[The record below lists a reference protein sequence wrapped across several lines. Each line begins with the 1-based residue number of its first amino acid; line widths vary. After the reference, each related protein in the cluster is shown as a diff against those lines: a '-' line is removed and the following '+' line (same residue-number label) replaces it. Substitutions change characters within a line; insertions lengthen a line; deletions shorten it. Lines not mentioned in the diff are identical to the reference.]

1 MFEKEGDEQLTD
13 FFNNKLSIATRNL
26 GIIFRTFTYLDK
38 EMFLN
43 LYKRLTMPH
52 LEYASPVWSPL
63 YKKDK
68 ITIENVQR
76 RGTRLVKSL
85 KGLPYQER
93 LKVLGLPTLENRRD
107 REDLIQVHVY
117 KILHNIDKV
126 DKEKLF
132 TMSHIQ
138 EFH

>member
-1 MFEKEGDEQLTD
+1 MAPSRHDWKIVDWDVKPQH
-13 FFNNKLSIATRNL
+13 NQP
-26 GIIFRTFTYLDK
+26 TFTYLDK

-43 LYKRLTMPH
+43 LYKRLTMSH

-63 YKKDK
+63 YRKDK

-76 RGTRLVKSL
+76 RGTRLVKSV
-85 KGLPYQER
+85 KALPSQER
-93 LKVLGLPTLENRRD
+93 LKVLGLPTLEYRRD

-117 KILHNIDKV
+117 TILHNIDKV

-138 EFH
+138 KLH